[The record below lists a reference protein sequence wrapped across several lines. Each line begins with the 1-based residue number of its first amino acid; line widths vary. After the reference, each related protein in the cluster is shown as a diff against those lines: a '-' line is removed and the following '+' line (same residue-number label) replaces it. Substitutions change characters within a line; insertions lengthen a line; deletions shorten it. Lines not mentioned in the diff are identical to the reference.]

1 MSDRLGDAI
10 ARLLADVAVSPQ
22 AADVVARWGEAAASQ
37 LRPGGVRVVCAP
49 SAPFASLEIRP
60 WDTDGYGLVDIELE
74 PGVSVLWPAI
84 RDRFGPFEEATAMP
98 GAGTELVARQPVVGG
113 ARVTLIVEV
122 DEGQV
127 LALTIR
133 RERARP

>member
-60 WDTDGYGLVDIELE
+60 WDTDGYGLVDVELR
-74 PGVSVLWPAI
+74 PDASGVWPQLRA
-84 RDRFGPFEEATAMP
+84 RFGPFDEATAVP
-98 GAGTELVARQPVVGG
+98 GTGPELVAPQPQVGG

-127 LALTIR
+127 LGLTIR